1 MRASTRAEIGVLPIR
16 STGRHGLCL
25 ETQSREIMAVLVHD
39 VVADAM
45 RLGLHDETPAPLVKA
60 NGANADGRRYRNQN
74 G

>member
-1 MRASTRAEIGVLPIR
+1 MSRPEHRFLPPR
-16 STGRHGLCL
+16 QPSKPRGGLCV

-45 RLGLHDETPAPLVKA
+45 RLGLYDEPAERVVKA
-60 NGANADGRRYRNQN
+60 NGARLESGRETVRN